1 MLMKHLFLLLTLLIT
16 FSQTV
21 LGQVNIQRI
30 KTCGEYYYG
39 EGEGYTEDDAY
50 KKALS
55 EINQQISISVTTDLS
70 REEVQSKV
78 GDSVE
83 YSEKVSNNVH
93 SYSMSTLNNVNKLT
107 LQVEPLIKVF
117 CYISKK
123 DVEEAIQKKKE
134 KIIDFVNTG
143 KKCEEKLQIDDA
155 FRNYY
160 WALCLAQTFNE
171 NVTVNFND
179 KEYNCLTILPA
190 KIKSMINDITISIT
204 ETEPKGEGC
213 VCMAEFYYNGNKVS
227 SLQFSYFDGQSYV
240 GPVSARD
247 GIAELDFLYYPQND
261 KIQVSYEYKFA
272 NEAINLDADLRA
284 AFSNKTPIIAAN
296 VNLPV
301 KIKRKSLMV
310 KNNLQEINNSEVYV
324 APQPSFEKK
333 RIEMQQIE
341 ETDYIKVILKIE
353 KSIETSNAA
362 LVKDCFTENGFEM
375 FNDLLN
381 KTGKVSL
388 CGKSYYKFIKTE
400 NYVLARF
407 CRIKIKFRSGRTF
420 TENLVF
426 RFNKFDNKIESIAFA
441 LTKKAEDDI
450 FNAAAQW
457 SEVSR
462 YTILNFMEDYQTA
475 YALKRYDYIEQIFS
489 DNAIIITGTEIKKA
503 PRYGQEGKTISLSDD
518 KEIRYSRL
526 TKNEFLERLK
536 FHFKSREYIHLTFE
550 DNITKKINTNGL
562 LPDGAAF
569 GIQINQIYTS
579 PSYSDKGYLTLFL
592 NLQGKHPMIE
602 VRLWQ
607 PDKDGMVGLDNFIS
621 KFSF

>member
-1 MLMKHLFLLLTLLIT
+1 MKYYFLFLT
-16 FSQTV
+16 FFAILSQTMV
-21 LGQVNIQRI
+21 GQMNIQDI
-30 KTCGEYYYG
+30 KMSGEYYCG
-39 EGEGYTEDDAY
+39 EGEGYSDEDAY
-50 KKALS
+50 KQALS
-55 EINQQISISVTTDLS
+55 EIIQQISVSVTTDLS
-70 REEVQSKV
+70 REEVQSRE
-78 GDSVE
+78 GNSIE

-93 SYSMSTLNNVNKLT
+93 SFSMSTLSNVNKLV
-107 LQVEPLIKVF
+107 LQVEPVFKVF
-117 CYISKK
+117 CYISKTE
-123 DVEEAIQKKKE
+123 VEESVQKKKN
-134 KIIDFVNTG
+134 KIKDFVNIG

-171 NVTVNFND
+171 NVMVDFNG
-179 KEYNCLTILPA
+179 KEYDCLTVLPA
-190 KIKSMINDITISIT
+190 KIKSMINDIKINII

-213 VCMAEFYYNGNKVS
+213 VCMAEFYYSDKKVS

-240 GPVSARD
+240 GPISARD
-247 GIAELDFLYYPQND
+247 GVAELDFLYYPQDD
-261 KIQVSYEYKFA
+261 KMQISYEYKFA
-272 NEAINLDADLRA
+272 NEAKNLDADLRA
-284 AFSNKTPIIAAN
+284 AFSNKTPIIPAN
-296 VNLPV
+296 VKIPV
-301 KIKRKSLMV
+301 KIRRNSLTV
-310 KNNLQEINNSEVYV
+310 KNDLPDMNNMETYV
-324 APQPSFEKK
+324 APQPIFEKK
-333 RIEMQQIE
+333 RIDMKEVDE
-341 ETDYIKVILKIE
+341 SDYIKVISKIE
-353 KSIETSNAA
+353 KSIETSNTT

-375 FNDLLN
+375 FNDLLH

-388 CGKSYYKFIKTE
+388 CGKSYYNFINTE

-407 CRIKIKFRSGRTF
+407 CRIKIKFKNGKTF

-462 YTILNFMEDYQTA
+462 FTILNFMEDYQTA
-475 YALKRYDYIEQIFS
+475 YALKRYDYLEQIFS

-503 PRYGQEGKTISLSDD
+503 PKYGQEGKSISLSDD

-526 TKNEFLERLK
+526 TKNEFLERLRL
-536 FHFKSREYIHLTFE
+536 HFNSREYIHLTFE

-592 NLQGKHPMIE
+592 NLQGKYPMIE

>member
-1 MLMKHLFLLLTLLIT
+1 MKYKFLLLAFFIV
-16 FSQTV
+16 FCQIV
-21 LGQVNIQRI
+21 LGQVDIQRI
-30 KTCGEYYYG
+30 KTSGEYYYG

-55 EINQQISISVTTDLS
+55 EINQQITVSVTTDLS
-70 REEVQSKV
+70 REEVQSRA
-78 GDSVE
+78 GESVE
-83 YSEKVSNNVH
+83 YSEKVSNNIR
-93 SYSMSTLNNVNKLT
+93 SFSMSTLSNVNKLT
-107 LQVEPLIKVF
+107 LQIEPVFKVF

-123 DVEEAIQKKKE
+123 DVEEEIKKKKD

-171 NVTVNFND
+171 NVMVDFNGKD
-179 KEYNCLTILPA
+179 YNCLTILPA
-190 KIKSMINDITISIT
+190 KIKSMINDITVNIA

-213 VCMAEFYYNGNKVS
+213 VCMAEFYYNRKKVS

-240 GPVSARD
+240 GPISARD
-247 GIAELDFLYYPQND
+247 GVAELDFLYYPQND
-261 KIQVSYEYKFA
+261 KIQITYEYKFA
-272 NEAINLDADLRA
+272 KEAMNLDSDLRA

-301 KIKRKSLMV
+301 KIKRKSLIV
-310 KNNLQEINNSEVYV
+310 NNRLQEKNNSETYI
-324 APQPSFEKK
+324 APQPSFDKK
-333 RIEMQQIE
+333 RIEMKEVE
-341 ETDYIKVILKIE
+341 ESDYIKVISKIE

-381 KTGKVSL
+381 KTGNVSL
-388 CGKSYYKFIKTE
+388 CGKSYYNFIKTE
-400 NYVLARF
+400 NHVLARF
-407 CRIKIKFRSGRTF
+407 CRIKIKFRNGRTF

-426 RFNKFDNKIESIAFA
+426 RFNNFDNKIESIAFA

-462 YTILNFMEDYQTA
+462 FTILNFMEDYQTA

-503 PRYGQEGKTISLSDD
+503 PRYGGQEGKSISLSDD
-518 KEIRYSRL
+518 KEIIYSRL
-526 TKNEFLERLK
+526 TKSEFLERLK
-536 FHFKSREYIHLTFE
+536 LHFNSREYIHLTFE